1 MSTFQDHLR
10 QAAAARAAVQA
21 KAESIVPANARAACI
36 ANEIVYDNDVV
47 LVHFIV
53 SPGFPYDNGKW
64 RVATIDRWGPR
75 GHESSNSAGKPFMT
89 IYEALVDIL
98 YSHPKAVIAE
108 FIDAQ
113 GQRHTLIPEFACD
126 AQGRSTL
133 GDYLDQYSPVKQP
146 RPCEEAYRRLNIEP
160 YSFSALAA
168 EKYLWLEQHHSPGI
182 PVPTPDMAQSM
193 IATALLEAAGGTIAG
208 LHAEVDEMRR
218 TCGIRHTP
226 EGLPFGYEALL
237 GAADYLQQTRPG
249 LGFFPMLPLFLTA
262 AGAAAAYGV
271 TKTKA
276 YAESLLSGIGFPEV
290 DTEETIVLL
299 HGTSSW
305 NLESIARTGLSSH
318 RVCLTDN
325 EAVAEEFGKV
335 TLLEDHDNYEIMKR
349 HPDSRPLP
357 QEPFLAILR
366 VTVTN
371 LNQLRADPVMNRNPV
386 TQVLVEKYGIDNEN
400 DFRQAV
406 KRGEIE
412 LPKNEKDWRGSLR
425 AVSSVEYKGVI
436 PPENLDIWYEDRWI
450 PLLMKSWNPPFPR
463 GIHHIRRDF

>member
-1 MSTFQDHLR
+1 
-10 QAAAARAAVQA
+10 
-21 KAESIVPANARAACI
+21 
-36 ANEIVYDNDVV
+36 
-47 LVHFIV
+47 
-53 SPGFPYDNGKW
+53 
-64 RVATIDRWGPR
+64 
-75 GHESSNSAGKPFMT
+75 
-89 IYEALVDIL
+89 
-98 YSHPKAVIAE
+98 
-108 FIDAQ
+108 
-113 GQRHTLIPEFACD
+113 
-126 AQGRSTL
+126 
-133 GDYLDQYSPVKQP
+133 
-146 RPCEEAYRRLNIEP
+146 
-160 YSFSALAA
+160 
-168 EKYLWLEQHHSPGI
+168 
-182 PVPTPDMAQSM
+182 M

-249 LGFFPMLPLFLTA
+249 LGVFPLLPVILTA
-262 AGAAAAYGV
+262 ASAAAAYGV

-276 YAESLLSGIGFPEV
+276 YAESLLSGIGFSEV

-305 NLESIARTGLSSH
+305 RLESIARTGLSSH

-450 PLLMKSWNPPFPR
+450 PLLMKSWNPPAFAESLMSGTERTLDQQVEKFNVRFKSVLRNSHLAQQILDTMMLTDWGAGGCWMLAEALVGWINEKEDEAELWVVNSKECLTEHLVAKNKRLGLFFDYDGAQTKEQVLTSMRKEAQHEGLDLVPFDLKQYEDPLVYGISYDEEAVSILLGVFQKHLGSFEDWFPR
-463 GIHHIRRDF
+463 RAV

>member
-36 ANEIVYDNDVV
+36 ANEVV
-47 LVHFIV
+47 HENEDAGIRTTALVHYIV

-64 RVATIDRWGPR
+64 RVATIDRWGPW

-89 IYEALVDIL
+89 IYEALVDTL

-146 RPCEEAYRRLNIEP
+146 RPCEEEYRRLNIEP

-208 LHAEVDEMRR
+208 LHAEADEMRR

-249 LGFFPMLPLFLTA
+249 LGFFPILPVILTA

-271 TKTKA
+271 TQTKA
-276 YAESLLSGIGFPEV
+276 FAESLMSGTERTLDQQVEKFNVRFKSVLRNSHLAQQIL
-290 DTEETIVLL
+290 DTMMLTDWGAGGCWMLAEALVGWINEKEDEAELWVVN
-299 HGTSSW
+299 SK
-305 NLESIARTGLSSH
+305 E
-318 RVCLTDN
+318 CLTEHLVAKNKRLGLFFDYDGAQTKEQVLTSMRKESQHEGLDLVPFDLKQYEDPLVYGISYDE
-325 EAVAEEFGKV
+325 EAVSI
-335 TLLEDHDNYEIMKR
+335 LLGVFQKHLGSFEDWFPR
-349 HPDSRPLP
+349 
-357 QEPFLAILR
+357 
-366 VTVTN
+366 
-371 LNQLRADPVMNRNPV
+371 
-386 TQVLVEKYGIDNEN
+386 
-400 DFRQAV
+400 
-406 KRGEIE
+406 
-412 LPKNEKDWRGSLR
+412 R
-425 AVSSVEYKGVI
+425 AV
-436 PPENLDIWYEDRWI
+436 
-450 PLLMKSWNPPFPR
+450 
-463 GIHHIRRDF
+463 